1 MKIKI
6 EPSLFP
12 KDSTVRNK
20 KLRYILSVSY
30 EKYMVFYSG
39 REEEPYFFLH
49 KNAKLTIK
57 TKRK

>member
-1 MKIKI
+1 MEIKI

-20 KLRYILSVSY
+20 KLKYILSASY
-30 EKYMVFYSG
+30 EKYMVFYSEKG
-39 REEEPYFFLH
+39 EEPYFFLH
-49 KNAKLTIK
+49 KDARLTIK